1 MVKSP
6 QTIIEWLNLLPQP
19 YKVQAIFNTTPEHF
33 QSSANNM
40 LTALG
45 SAFNWGST
53 VQGFEYWAKI
63 ARSFNDNPNASFEE
77 LSNLVKNWGE
87 TKGINNFANQ
97 FIKTIEELGE
107 LGRAILTNNEEEE
120 IDAFGDV
127 LVCLII
133 LANIRNQNLVSCLNS
148 AYDVIKNRTGKTTES
163 GTFIKSEDNVS
174 EKI

>member
-6 QTIIEWLNLLPQP
+6 QTIIEWLNLLPQ
-19 YKVQAIFNTTPEHF
+19 YCKIQAISNTNPEHF

-53 VQGFEYWAKI
+53 AQGFEYWAKI
-63 ARSFNDNPNASFEE
+63 ARSFNDNPN
-77 LSNLVKNWGE
+77 
-87 TKGINNFANQ
+87 NNFANQ

-107 LGRAILTNNEEEE
+107 LGRAVLTNDIDEER
-120 IDAFGDV
+120 DAFGDV

-133 LANIRNQNLVSCLNS
+133 LANIRNQNLVSCLHE
-148 AYDVIKNRTGKTTES
+148 AYNVIKDRTGKTTES

>member
-6 QTIIEWLNLLPQP
+6 QTVIEWLNLLPQP
-19 YKVQAIFNTTPEHF
+19 YKIRAISNTNPEHF

-63 ARSFNDNPNASFEE
+63 ARSFNDNPNTSFEE

-107 LGRAILTNNEEEE
+107 LGRAVLTNDIDEER
-120 IDAFGDV
+120 DAFGDV

-133 LANIRNQNLVSCLNS
+133 LANIRNQNLVSCLHE
-148 AYDVIKNRTGKTTES
+148 AYNVIKDRTGKTTES